1 MQVIMRPFR
10 SLLET
15 QTGLSGQLVA
25 GGDANSLGK
34 SLKEGKVHLGVF
46 HGVEFA
52 WAHAEVPQL
61 KPLLIAVHQQPYL
74 RAHLVVRKDGKITG
88 VADLKGQ
95 VLALPYM
102 SREHC
107 WLYLQR
113 RCVPPGQTPEKY
125 FSRVTSPRDAAY
137 AIDDVI
143 DGAAQAAVIDDIEL
157 EAYRK
162 QYPEYFAKVKVL
174 QHSEAF
180 PCAVIAYYPG
190 TFSEELVE
198 RFRTGML
205 GAKSSPHGRQ
215 MMQMCR
221 ITSFEEV
228 PANFDQMFGAHRQ
241 GLSSAVKMIRLRD
254 RTRMKADWADFHGSD
269 PRESAQS
276 AFIRVLFSSC
286 SIVNTKPVTD
296 LGFRWV
302 ELLQSSDECSFVL
315 LVR

>member
-1 MQVIMRPFR
+1 MRRGKWNKPAGFLGALGLTLGLILCSVGEADETSQPIRIGLISSLFRDTSEPLMQVIMRPFR

-25 GGDANSLGK
+25 GGDALNLGQR
-34 SLKEGKVHLGVF
+34 LKEGKVHLGVF

-52 WAHAEVPQL
+52 WAQAKVPQL
-61 KPLLIAVHQQPYL
+61 KPLLIAVNQQPYL
-74 RAHLVVRKDGKITG
+74 RAHLVVRNDGKIGG

-95 VLALPYM
+95 VMALPYM

-125 FSRVTSPRDAAY
+125 FSRVTNPRDATY

-143 DGAAQAAVIDDIEL
+143 DGSAQAAVIDDTEL
-157 EAYRK
+157 AAYRTR
-162 QYPEYFAKVKVL
+162 YPEYFAKVKVL

-180 PCAVIAYYPG
+180 PCAVIAYNPG
-190 TFSEELVE
+190 KFSEELVE

-205 GAKSSPHGRQ
+205 GAKSSPQGRQ

-228 PANFDQMFGAHRQ
+228 PPHFAQMLEDIA
-241 GLSSAVKMIRLRD
+241 
-254 RTRMKADWADFHGSD
+254 KAY
-269 PRESAQS
+269 PPQS
-276 AFIRVLFSSC
+276 
-286 SIVNTKPVTD
+286 K
-296 LGFRWV
+296 
-302 ELLQSSDECSFVL
+302 
-315 LVR
+315 